1 MKNLSPDDKEI
12 ETKQKLLKFLIGN
25 PKGLHITDIQKQT
38 GISRKTLEKH
48 LNMLEYGNEIYCK
61 QFGPTKVYYHNTKI
75 HHNDFEV
82 LKLKNRN
89 IWSNIIENEY
99 GTFLLIRETRLVK
112 NNWISK
118 GSVLIPLDK
127 GKEFIESIQK
137 LLKSDKIKHK

>member
-12 ETKQKLLKFLIGN
+12 AIRDKLLKFLISN

-48 LNMLEYGNEIYCK
+48 LNTLEYENEIYCK
-61 QFGPTKVYYHNTKI
+61 QFGPTKVFYPNNRI

-82 LKLKNRN
+82 LKLKYRN

-112 NNWISK
+112 SNWISK

-127 GKEFIESIQK
+127 GKEFIDNIQK
-137 LLKSDKIKHK
+137 LLKSEKIKK

>member
-1 MKNLSPDDKEI
+1 MRNLSPDEKESAI
-12 ETKQKLLKFLIGN
+12 KQKLIKFLVGN

-48 LNMLEYGNEIYCK
+48 LNMLEYENEIYCK
-61 QFGPTKVYYHNTKI
+61 QFGPTKVYYPNNRI

-82 LKLKNRN
+82 LKLKKRN

-112 NNWISK
+112 DKWISK
-118 GSVLIPLDK
+118 GSVLVPFNK
-127 GKEFIESIQK
+127 SKEFIRNIQK
-137 LLKSDKIKHK
+137 LLKSDKIKK

>member
-12 ETKQKLLKFLIGN
+12 AIRDKLRKFLIGN

-48 LNMLEYGNEIYCK
+48 LNTLEYENEIYCK
-61 QFGPTKVYYHNTKI
+61 QFGPTKVYYPNNRI

-99 GTFLLIRETRLVK
+99 GTFLLIRETRLTK
-112 NNWISK
+112 NKWVPK
-118 GSVLIPLDK
+118 GSVLVPLEK
-127 GKEFIESIQK
+127 GKEFISNLQK
-137 LLKSDKIKHK
+137 LLKSDKIRK

>member
-1 MKNLSPDDKEI
+1 MKNLSPDDKEFA
-12 ETKQKLLKFLIGN
+12 TKEKLLKFLVNN

-48 LNMLEYGNEIYCK
+48 LNILEYENEIYCK
-61 QFGPTKVYYHNTKI
+61 QFGPTKVYYPNNRI

-99 GTFLLIRETRLVK
+99 GTFLLIRETRLIK
-112 NNWISK
+112 DKWLPK
-118 GSVLIPLDK
+118 GSVLIPLEK
-127 GKEFIESIQK
+127 GKQFISNIQK
-137 LLKSDKIKHK
+137 LLKSDKIRK